1 VLPFDDAEVTAAA
14 LARHAGQGGTS

>member
-14 LARHAGQGGTS
+14 LARHADHGGTA